1 MTLQNADYVVIVV
14 YMALVAYLGYYAK
27 RKIKNMEDYFAGGK
41 KVPWWMAAISHHM
54 SGYSAFAF
62 VGHATV
68 AYLSGFS
75 IWTFF
80 AVPIF
85 VAMILGAYLWAPKW
99 VKLNV
104 VTPVQYLE
112 TRFNLLTRQTFA
124 WSGIGIKFV
133 DEGVK
138 LYSLAVIVHV
148 VSGFPLEGTI
158 VICGLVTVAYI
169 MVGGLW
175 ATMLTDF
182 AQFIIQF
189 GTSFILVY
197 LVLNAVGGWN
207 AMWDKLPPGHASLF
221 SETISPWFVFVYLF
235 VIILSYN
242 GGTWGLAQ
250 RFYSI
255 GKPRDAKKAAILSA
269 CLYLVY
275 PIAIYIPI
283 WSARLVI
290 GEVADPEQTY
300 VLVAHKF
307 FSELAPGMMGL
318 FVSAIFASTMSM
330 ISADLNS
337 LASVFTKDI
346 YQRSIKPD
354 ATEKKLLNIGILS
367 TLVLGL
373 LTIVS
378 AIVTIH
384 LHGAFNT
391 MVEWYA
397 AILGPISIPLLFGML
412 YRKATWR
419 GALASWAGG
428 FITFIFVKFGVPV
441 ITGEPTSFA
450 LYTGLELLVSFSVF
464 YLEGF
469 INKHTPEEA
478 KNVQELFAKLNDNS
492 I

>member
-1 MTLQNADYVVIVV
+1 MTLEWPDYIVILG
-14 YMALVAYLGYYAK
+14 YMCLVAYLGYYAK
-27 RKIKNMEDYFAGGK
+27 SKVRNMDDFFAGGK
-41 KVPWWMAAISHHM
+41 SVPWWMAAISHHM

-68 AYLSGFS
+68 GYLSGFS

-85 VAMILGAYLWAPKW
+85 IALILGAYTWAPMW

-124 WSGIGIKFV
+124 WSGIGIKFI

-148 VSGFPLEGTI
+148 VSGFPMEGTI
-158 VICGLVTVAYI
+158 IICGLVTVGYV
-169 MVGGLW
+169 MFGGLW
-175 ATMLTDF
+175 ATIFTDL
-182 AQFIIQF
+182 AQFVIQF

-197 LVLNAVGGWN
+197 LVLTAIGGWSV
-207 AMWDKLPPGHASLF
+207 MWSSLPPGHSSVF
-221 SETISPWFVFVYLF
+221 SDTISPWFLFVYLF

-255 GKPRDAKKAAILSA
+255 GKPADAKKAAILSG
-269 CLYLVY
+269 CLYLIY
-275 PIAIYIPI
+275 PLAIYIPI

-290 GEVADPEQTY
+290 GEVANPEQAY
-300 VLVAHKF
+300 VLVAHKLL
-307 FSELAPGMMGL
+307 SGIAPGMMGL

-330 ISADLNS
+330 ISADLNA
-337 LASVFTKDI
+337 LAAVFTKDI
-346 YQRSIKPD
+346 YQRSIAQD
-354 ATEKKLLNIGILS
+354 ASEKKLLQISVIS
-367 TLVLGL
+367 TLVFGL

-384 LHGAFNT
+384 LQGAFNT

-397 AILGPISIPLLFGML
+397 ALLGPVSIPLLFGML
-412 YRKATWR
+412 YRRATWR
-419 GALASWAGG
+419 GALASWASG
-428 FITFIFVKFGVPV
+428 FVTFVVVKYLVPYVTGV
-441 ITGEPTSFA
+441 PTSFA

-464 YLEGF
+464 YLEGLWS
-469 INKHTPEEA
+469 TQSPEEQ
-478 KNVQELFAKLNDNS
+478 KKVDHLFALLHDNPQ
-492 I
+492 

>member
-1 MTLQNADYVVIVV
+1 MHLSNADYGVILI
-14 YMALVAYLGYYAK
+14 YTILVSLLGYYAK
-27 RKIKNMEDYFAGGK
+27 RKVKNIEDYFAGGRS
-41 KVPWWMAAISHHM
+41 VPWWMAAISHHM

-68 AYLSGFS
+68 AYMSGFS

-85 VAMILGAYLWAPKW
+85 IAMIIGAYVWAPKW

-104 VTPVQYLE
+104 VTPVEYLE
-112 TRFNLLTRQTFA
+112 ERFDLKTRKLFA
-124 WSGIGIKFV
+124 WSGISIKFI

-148 VSGFPLEGTI
+148 VSGFPIETTI
-158 VICGLVTVAYI
+158 IGCGLVTMIYI
-169 MVGGLW
+169 MFGGLW

-182 AQFIIQF
+182 MQFIVQF

-197 LVLNAVGGWN
+197 LVLHAVGGWTK
-207 AMWDKLPPGHASLF
+207 MWASLPPGHSSLF
-221 SETISPWFVFVYLF
+221 SSSISPGFMLVYLF

-255 GKPRDAKKAAILSA
+255 GKPSDAKKAAILSA
-269 CLYLVY
+269 MLYLIY
-275 PIAIYIPI
+275 PLAIYIPI

-290 GEVADPEQTY
+290 GEVPNPEHAY
-300 VLVAHKF
+300 VLVAQKF
-307 FSELAPGMMGL
+307 FSQVSPGMIGL
-318 FVSAIFASTMSM
+318 FISSIFAATMSM

-337 LASVFTKDI
+337 LSAVFTKDI
-346 YQRSIKPD
+346 YQRSFNQGASENKLIK
-354 ATEKKLLNIGILS
+354 IGMIS
-367 TLVLGL
+367 TIVFGL

-378 AIVTIH
+378 ALITIN

-397 AILGPISIPLLFGML
+397 AILGPISIPLLFGMVF
-412 YRKATWR
+412 RKPTWR
-419 GALASWAGG
+419 GAIYSWAAG
-428 FITFIFVKFGVPV
+428 FIVFVLVKYGVPML
-441 ITGEPTSFA
+441 IGSPTSFA
-450 LYTGLELLVSFSVF
+450 QYTGAELLVSFLVF
-464 YLEGF
+464 YLEGKISKQTIQEEEKVKLLF
-469 INKHTPEEA
+469 NK
-478 KNVQELFAKLNDNS
+478 
-492 I
+492 IR